1 MKKEPGL
8 DFYEIQKQ
16 QWRKS
21 VFLFPVLIVFYFLAV
36 GFVSLVLVLCFSI
49 FIRGGWLPSQNL
61 LKTLI
66 LVNSAVSI
74 IIASFHFFDARMF
87 GAKFILKRLRAQQPD
102 LSDRY
107 HKQFVNTVDEM
118 RIASGL
124 PKVIPFI
131 FPTFA
136 INSMAL
142 IQPDN
147 TPVVVVTEGLL
158 AEFTRDELQAVVAH
172 ELAHIIRG
180 DAFYITLVCS
190 LANSFE
196 RVRDALEPKN
206 LQQGGKYRT
215 KGGGAAPY
223 LVYFAVTLSAIVMH
237 ILSTLISR
245 QREIL
250 ADAVAVELSRN
261 PRALA
266 RAIYKA
272 DVKNSFVGDFNLT
285 YSPLFIV
292 PPKSRGESGGFLSRL
307 FNSHPPLMDR
317 IKLLA
322 NMIPTRPG
330 NIIRE
335 IWETQKSRRKA
346 RSVLFSREELMEKSG
361 LTTPQTEDIAQE
373 EGKVWAIHYPKG
385 NWQGPFAL
393 EELIFLPHFTPVRLI
408 KNLQEDVE
416 ATAKEFPQIRNAFR
430 NIGKKKPINPAR
442 QNRCPRCRAALIES
456 FYEGIP
462 AKICPAC
469 QGKLVDSALMNRVIA
484 RKEVGFSEQLIKKAQ
499 EFKEKFLLNPF
510 QRKKIGL
517 EKSPKIFCPNCGYR
531 MVPRPYNYQYIVPV
545 DKCFSCNKIWFDPD
559 ELEILQILIE
569 KR

>member
-1 MKKEPGL
+1 MKQNPAL

-16 QWRKS
+16 QLRKS
-21 VFLFPVLIVFYFLAV
+21 VFLILVLIIFYFLAV
-36 GFVSLVLVLCFSI
+36 GFISFVIVLCFSI
-49 FIRGGWLPSQNL
+49 FFRGGLFPSQNI

-66 LVNSAVSI
+66 WINSAISI
-74 IIASFHFFDARMF
+74 IIASVHFIDARKF
-87 GAKFILKRLRAQQPD
+87 GARFILKRLRAQQPN

-107 HKQFVNTVDEM
+107 HKQFVNTVEEM

-124 PKVIPFI
+124 PKVIPYI

-147 TPVVVVTEGLL
+147 TPSVIVTEGLL
-158 AEFTRDELQAVVAH
+158 AEFTRDEIQAVVAH

-180 DAFYITLVCS
+180 DAFYLTLVCS

-196 RVRDALEPKN
+196 RVREAIEPEK

-215 KGGGAAPY
+215 QGGGAAPY
-223 LVYFAVTLSAIVMH
+223 AIYFAITLSAIIMH

-250 ADAVAVELSRN
+250 ADAAAVELSRN

-292 PPKSRGESGGFLSRL
+292 PPESRGESGGFLSRL
-307 FNSHPPLMDR
+307 FNSHPPLMER

-335 IWETQKSRRKA
+335 IWEIQKSRRKA
-346 RSVLFSREELMEKSG
+346 KVILKSQEELSKRPDVPA
-361 LTTPQTEDIAQE
+361 PQAEEISQT
-373 EGKVWAIHYPKG
+373 EGKVWAIHDPQG

-393 EELIFLPHFTPVRLI
+393 EELLFLRYFTPVRWI
-408 KNLQEDVE
+408 KNTQEDIE
-416 ATAKEFPQIRNAFR
+416 APAKEFPQIRSALR
-430 NIGKKKPINPAR
+430 NLGKKNPINPAK
-442 QNRCPRCRAALIES
+442 QNRCPRCRVALIKTY
-456 FYEGIP
+456 YEGVP
-462 AKICPAC
+462 AKICPQC
-469 QGKLVDSALMNRVIA
+469 EGKLVDSAHMNRIIA
-484 RKEVGFSEQLIKKAQ
+484 RKEVGFSEQLIKKALK
-499 EFKEKFLLNPF
+499 FKEEFLLNPF
-510 QRKKIGL
+510 QRKKIDL
-517 EKSPKIFCPNCGYR
+517 EKSPKILCPDCGYR

-545 DKCFSCNKIWFDPD
+545 DKCFSCNKIWFDSD
-559 ELEILQILIE
+559 ELEILQIIIE

>member
-1 MKKEPGL
+1 MRKKPAL

-16 QWRKS
+16 QWIKS
-21 VFLFPVLIVFYFLAV
+21 LFLFLVLIAFYFLAV
-36 GFVSLVLVLCFSI
+36 GFISFVLVLCFSI
-49 FIRGGWLPSQNL
+49 LIRGGWFPSQNL

-66 LVNSAVSI
+66 LTNSAVSI
-74 IIASFHFFDARMF
+74 IIASFHFFDARKF

-118 RIASGL
+118 SIASGL
-124 PKVIPFI
+124 PKVRPYI
-131 FPTFA
+131 FSTFA

-142 IQPDN
+142 IQPDS

-180 DAFYITLVCS
+180 DAFYLTLVCS

-196 RVRDALEPKN
+196 RVREALEPKRPE
-206 LQQGGKYRT
+206 QVGQY
-215 KGGGAAPY
+215 GAERARVASS
-223 LVYFAVTLSAIVMH
+223 LVYFAVTLSAVVMH

-250 ADAVAVELSRN
+250 ADAAAVELSRN

-292 PPKSRGESGGFLSRL
+292 PPESRGESGGFLSRL
-307 FNSHPPLMDR
+307 FNSHPPLMER

-335 IWETQKSRRKA
+335 IWEIQKSRRKA
-346 RSVLFSREELMEKSG
+346 RNVLLSREERLEKSAP
-361 LTTPQTEDIAQE
+361 TTPQTEEITQE
-373 EGKVWAIHYPKG
+373 EGKVWAIHDPKG

-393 EELIFLPHFTPVRLI
+393 EELLFLPHFTPMRWI
-408 KNLQEDVE
+408 KNMQEDVE
-416 ATAKEFPQIRNAFR
+416 ATAKEFPQIRNALR

-442 QNRCPRCRAALIES
+442 QNRCPRCHVFLVES

-462 AKICPAC
+462 AKICPKC

-499 EFKEKFLLNPF
+499 EFKENFLLNPF
-510 QRKKIGL
+510 QRKRIDP

-545 DKCFSCNKIWFDPD
+545 DKCFSCNKIWFDSD